1 MISPI
6 QPTATINVDA
16 TSKPSSPNT
25 RASSQ
30 PSATLTAG
38 MWQGTPSYARSGS
51 PQNTGGGLLDDLN
64 KKLDP
69 ARNPDGVGSPGPWD

>member
-1 MISPI
+1 
-6 QPTATINVDA
+6 
-16 TSKPSSPNT
+16 
-25 RASSQ
+25 
-30 PSATLTAG
+30 